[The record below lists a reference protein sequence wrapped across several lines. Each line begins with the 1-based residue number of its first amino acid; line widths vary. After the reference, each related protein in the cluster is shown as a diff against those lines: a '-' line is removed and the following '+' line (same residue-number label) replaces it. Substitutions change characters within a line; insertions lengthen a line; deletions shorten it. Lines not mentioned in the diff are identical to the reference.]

1 MENSDVPRFPPV
13 PLPEAVLVSASPSAS
28 APADPPTV
36 ASGGPPPVTPT
47 PGGETDTARPA
58 RADDTAT
65 GRPAHASDAP
75 AGRPAHAGDTGTGQP
90 PRTDGTAAGRPAHA
104 DDTESRRLAALR
116 RYEILDAPSDGTFD
130 EIAKLAATVFEAPIA
145 TVSVVDVDR
154 VWFAAT
160 HGLDGVAEVGVEPGL
175 CVSAVLADGPY
186 VVEDAG
192 ADPRTLDHPLVRGEL
207 GLRFYAAAPIV
218 TAGGHRLGT
227 VNVIDRRPREVT
239 ATQTAV
245 LTGLAAL
252 VARHLDLRLATIHA
266 IRAERLLREE
276 ADDRGTVTAALAER
290 LRQVAS
296 EERETG
302 HPALCQL
309 GGSGRQC
316 AEPAELKI
324 ADGWGD
330 SAWACTTHAEE
341 ALFVA
346 AVFIANKDLGGL
358 NAYLDRP

>member
-1 MENSDVPRFPPV
+1 MENLDVPRFPPV

-28 APADPPTV
+28 VPADNPTT
-36 ASGGPPPVTPT
+36 G
-47 PGGETDTARPA
+47 RPA
-58 RADDTAT
+58 PADDTAT
-65 GRPAHASDAP
+65 G
-75 AGRPAHAGDTGTGQP
+75 
-90 PRTDGTAAGRPAHA
+90 
-104 DDTESRRLAALR
+104 RLAALR
-116 RYEILDAPSDGTFD
+116 RYEILDTPSDGTFD
-130 EIAKLAATVFEAPIA
+130 EIAKLAATVFDTPIA
-145 TVSVVDVDR
+145 TVSVVDTDR

-160 HGLDGVAEVGVEPGL
+160 HGLDGVEEVGAEPGL
-175 CVSAVLADGPY
+175 CASAVLADGPY
-186 VVEDAG
+186 VVGDATV
-192 ADPRTLDHPLVRGEL
+192 DPRTLDHPLVRGEL
-207 GLRFYAAAPIV
+207 GLRFYAAAPVV
-218 TAGGHRLGT
+218 TADGHRLGT
-227 VNVIDRRPREVT
+227 VNVIDRRPREAT

-252 VARHLDLRLATIHA
+252 VARHLDLRLASIHA

-276 ADDRGTVTAALAER
+276 ADDRGTVAAALAER

-296 EERETG
+296 AERDTG

>member
-1 MENSDVPRFPPV
+1 M
-13 PLPEAVLVSASPSAS
+13 SASPSAS
-28 APADPPTV
+28 APADPPT
-36 ASGGPPPVTPT
+36 AANSGSPPAAPT
-47 PGGETDTARPA
+47 PGGEAETARPA
-58 RADDTAT
+58 PADSTGIGRPDPADDTEIGQSAHTDDTAT
-65 GRPAHASDAP
+65 GRPSPGDDA
-75 AGRPAHAGDTGTGQP
+75 GTG
-90 PRTDGTAAGRPAHA
+90 
-104 DDTESRRLAALR
+104 RLAALR
-116 RYEILDAPSDGTFD
+116 EYEILGAPSDGTFD

-145 TVSVVDVDR
+145 TVGVVDDER
-154 VWFAAT
+154 VWFAAA
-160 HGLDGVAEVGVEPGL
+160 HGLDGVEQVGVEPGL
-175 CVSAVLADGPY
+175 CASAVLADGPY
-186 VVEDAG
+186 VVGDAA

-227 VNVIDRRPREVT
+227 VNVMDRRPREAT
-239 ATQTAV
+239 ATQLAV

-252 VARHLDLRLATIHA
+252 AGRHLDLRLATIHA
-266 IRAERLLREE
+266 IRAERRLREE
-276 ADDRGTVTAALAER
+276 ADDRGTVTAALVER
-290 LRQVAS
+290 LRQVAA

-316 AEPAELKI
+316 PEPAELKI

>member
-1 MENSDVPRFPPV
+1 MTVYGHPMENLDVPRFPPV

-28 APADPPTV
+28 ASADPPAV
-36 ASGGPPPVTPT
+36 ANGGPPPSVPAS
-47 PGGETDTARPA
+47 GDEAETARPA
-58 RADDTAT
+58 PGDDAET
-65 GRPAHASDAP
+65 G
-75 AGRPAHAGDTGTGQP
+75 
-90 PRTDGTAAGRPAHA
+90 
-104 DDTESRRLAALR
+104 RLAALR
-116 RYEILDAPSDGTFD
+116 RYEVLGASPDGTFD
-130 EIAKLAATVFEAPIA
+130 QIAKLAATVFDAPIA
-145 TVSVVDVDR
+145 TVSVVDTDR

-160 HGLDGVAEVGVEPGL
+160 HGLDGMEQVGVEPGL
-175 CVSAVLADGPY
+175 CASAVLADGPY
-186 VVEDAG
+186 VVKDAA

-218 TAGGHRLGT
+218 TAEGHRLGT

-239 ATQTAV
+239 AAQTAV

-266 IRAERLLREE
+266 VRAERLLREE
-276 ADDRGTVTAALAER
+276 ADERDTVTAALAER
-290 LRQVAS
+290 LRQVAAA
-296 EERETG
+296 ERETG

-330 SAWACTTHAEE
+330 SAWACTAHAEE

-358 NAYLDRP
+358 NAYLGRP